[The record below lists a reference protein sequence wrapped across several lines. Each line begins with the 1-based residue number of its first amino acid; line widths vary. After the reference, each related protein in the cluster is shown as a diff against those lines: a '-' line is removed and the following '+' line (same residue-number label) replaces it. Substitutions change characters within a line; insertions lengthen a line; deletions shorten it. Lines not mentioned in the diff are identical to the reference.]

1 MIEVMG
7 VLMNVDLQA
16 YNRNEG
22 GPTSAGPPPSTSEGF
37 PRPPTYSNTPS
48 SSQVPPATPATPVT
62 EPAKVE
68 EDVEMSEE
76 EDEEAAEERKRK
88 LEVLSVVCCSIADG
102 YAEEWGQYVQRLNWV
117 RGIGP
122 AHSGTLK
129 EVNEGAADESDDTGS
144 SSDDTG
150 SSSEWQEASG

>member
-48 SSQVPPATPATPVT
+48 SSQVPPVTPATPVT

-88 LEVLSVVCCSIADG
+88 LEAETQKRLGNDAYSRRDFAAATTAFEKAWETWPKDVTYLTNLSG
-102 YAEEWGQYVQRLNWV
+102 KY
-117 RGIGP
+117 
-122 AHSGTLK
+122 HSFH
-129 EVNEGAADESDDTGS
+129 
-144 SSDDTG
+144 
-150 SSSEWQEASG
+150 